1 LKSILGGI
9 NGKFLRSQKI
19 LKSLCFFDPGRRS
32 DKCFFH
38 PPIFQAKLRSFLCC
52 CREVAY
58 REVDFDS
65 LEFIAAHELGHIKAG
80 HVTLLYNLLIF
91 PVTFVPVLNNLLWN
105 ALSRAREY
113 TAERIAINVDLSG
126 KKGLI
131 VLSEGKYLYKNINYD
146 DYLETAKASEE
157 FWIWSTNLLSDHLVL
172 VRRIRAI
179 NESKTRRIF

>member
-1 LKSILGGI
+1 M
-9 NGKFLRSQKI
+9 
-19 LKSLCFFDPGRRS
+19 
-32 DKCFFH
+32 
-38 PPIFQAKLRSFLCC
+38 
-52 CREVAY
+52 
-58 REVDFDS
+58 
-65 LEFIAAHELGHIKAG
+65 
-80 HVTLLYNLLIF
+80 TLLYNLLIF

-113 TAERIAINVDLSG
+113 TAERIAINVVPSG

-131 VLSEGKYLYKNINYD
+131 VLSEGKYLCKNINYD
-146 DYLETAKASEE
+146 DYLETAKASEK